1 MKPKIYID
9 GKEGTTGLQ
18 IYERL
23 GARDDIEL
31 LLIDEDKRKDIEERV
46 AYWLDQH
53 RPLVQRWLA
62 MQAELRAASGIDYAM
77 YTVASRELMD
87 LAQSDKQGVCIP

>member
-23 GARDDIEL
+23 GGRDDIEL
-31 LLIDEDKRKDIEERV
+31 LLIDEDKRKDIEERRKFLNAADHCV
-46 AYWLDQH
+46 SVPAGCGGTRGRFAHREQH
-53 RPLVQRWLA
+53 DPR
-62 MQAELRAASGIDYAM
+62 Y
-77 YTVASRELMD
+77 
-87 LAQSDKQGVCIP
+87 

>member
-23 GARDDIEL
+23 GVHFL
-31 LLIDEDKRKDIEERV
+31 FLF
-46 AYWLDQH
+46 
-53 RPLVQRWLA
+53 
-62 MQAELRAASGIDYAM
+62 
-77 YTVASRELMD
+77 
-87 LAQSDKQGVCIP
+87 

>member
-1 MKPKIYID
+1 MA
-9 GKEGTTGLQ
+9 EGP
-18 IYERL
+18 
-23 GARDDIEL
+23 
-31 LLIDEDKRKDIEERV
+31 KDIEERV